1 LFSYKTY
8 GVMENRKIKT
18 RQNAEIQKPRIIR
31 SFYETILEQGFEGAS
46 IAKIAKRMDIQST
59 LIIHYFGNKENMT
72 LALVDFVVEEYS
84 KIFKKIRNQRK
95 ESDPEERM
103 LSFFKTIWSK
113 PYYEKIDIAASLS
126 VISVSFR
133 NHRVRKKIQWLY
145 QQFKILLIQELE
157 VFFDRKRIE
166 TQDVE
171 RTANVLL
178 SMVEGSRHFRHF
190 FIKTKDI
197 NQYNRDMMM
206 AAIRIV
212 YNQSW
217 QEE

>member
-1 LFSYKTY
+1 
-8 GVMENRKIKT
+8 MENRKNKI
-18 RQNAEIQKPRIIR
+18 RQRAETQKPRIIR

-46 IAKIAKRMDIQST
+46 IAKVAKRLDIQST

-95 ESDPEERM
+95 DSDPEQRIR
-103 LSFFKTIWSK
+103 SFFKIIWSK

-133 NHRVRKKIQWLY
+133 NQRVRKKIQWLY
-145 QQFKILLIQELE
+145 QQFKALLIQEME
-157 VFFDRKRIE
+157 AFFDRKGIE
-166 TQDVE
+166 TPDVE
-171 RTANVLL
+171 RVANVLL

-197 NQYNRDMMM
+197 NQYNRDMVM
-206 AAIRIV
+206 AAIRMV
-212 YNQSW
+212 KNQSW

>member
-1 LFSYKTY
+1 
-8 GVMENRKIKT
+8 MESRKNKT
-18 RQNAEIQKPRIIR
+18 RQKAETQKPRIIR

-46 IAKIAKRMDIQST
+46 IAKVAKRLDIQST

-95 ESDPEERM
+95 ESDPEQRM
-103 LSFFKTIWSK
+103 LSLFRTIWSK

-133 NHRVRKKIQWLY
+133 NHRVQKKIEWLY
-145 QQFKILLIQELE
+145 QQFKTLLVQEME
-157 VFFDRKRIE
+157 VFFDQKGIE
-166 TQDVE
+166 TPDVE
-171 RTANVLL
+171 RAANVLL

-190 FIKTKDI
+190 FIKAKDI
-197 NQYNRDMMM
+197 NQYNRDMVM
-206 AAIRIV
+206 AAIRMV
-212 YNQSW
+212 KNQSW
-217 QEE
+217 QEEPISK

>member
-1 LFSYKTY
+1 
-8 GVMENRKIKT
+8 MENRKNKI
-18 RQNAEIQKPRIIR
+18 RQRAETQKPRIIR
-31 SFYETILEQGFEGAS
+31 SFYETILEQGVEGAS
-46 IAKIAKRMDIQST
+46 IAKVAKRLDIQST

-95 ESDPEERM
+95 DSDPEQRIQ
-103 LSFFKTIWSK
+103 SFFKIIWSK

-133 NHRVRKKIQWLY
+133 NQRVRKKIQWLY
-145 QQFKILLIQELE
+145 QQFKALLVQEME
-157 VFFDRKRIE
+157 AFFDQKGIE
-166 TQDVE
+166 TPDVE
-171 RTANVLL
+171 RAANVLL

-197 NQYNRDMMM
+197 NQYNRDMVM
-206 AAIRIV
+206 AAIRMV
-212 YNQSW
+212 KNQSW

>member
-1 LFSYKTY
+1 
-8 GVMENRKIKT
+8 MENRKNKI
-18 RQNAEIQKPRIIR
+18 RQRAETQKPRIIR

-46 IAKIAKRMDIQST
+46 IAKVAKRLDIQST

-95 ESDPEERM
+95 DSDPEQRIR
-103 LSFFKTIWSK
+103 SFFKIIWSK

-133 NHRVRKKIQWLY
+133 NQRVRKKIQWLY
-145 QQFKILLIQELE
+145 QQFKALLIQEME
-157 VFFDRKRIE
+157 AFFDRRGIE
-166 TQDVE
+166 TPDVE
-171 RTANVLL
+171 RAANVLL

-197 NQYNRDMMM
+197 NQYNRDMVM
-206 AAIRIV
+206 AAIRMV
-212 YNQSW
+212 KNQSW

>member
-1 LFSYKTY
+1 
-8 GVMENRKIKT
+8 MENRKNKI
-18 RQNAEIQKPRIIR
+18 RQRAETQKPRIIR

-46 IAKIAKRMDIQST
+46 IAKVAKRLDIQST

-95 ESDPEERM
+95 DSDPEQRIR
-103 LSFFKTIWSK
+103 SFFKIIWSK

-133 NHRVRKKIQWLY
+133 NQRVRKKIQWLY
-145 QQFKILLIQELE
+145 QQFKALLIQEME
-157 VFFDRKRIE
+157 AFFDRKGIE
-166 TQDVE
+166 TPDVE
-171 RTANVLL
+171 RAANVLL

-197 NQYNRDMMM
+197 NQYNRDMVM
-206 AAIRIV
+206 AAIRMV
-212 YNQSW
+212 KNQSW

>member
-1 LFSYKTY
+1 
-8 GVMENRKIKT
+8 MENREKKT
-18 RQNAEIQKPRIIR
+18 RQNAGIQKPRIIR

-46 IAKIAKRMDIQST
+46 IAKVAKRLDIHST

-95 ESDPEERM
+95 DSDPEQRIQ
-103 LSFFKTIWSK
+103 SFFKIIWSK

-126 VISVSFR
+126 VINVSFR
-133 NHRVRKKIQWLY
+133 NQRVRKKIQWLY
-145 QQFKILLIQELE
+145 QQFKALLVQEME
-157 VFFDRKRIE
+157 AFFDRKEIE
-166 TQDVE
+166 TPDVE
-171 RTANVLL
+171 RAANVLL

-190 FIKTKDI
+190 FIKAKDI
-197 NQYNRDMMM
+197 NQYNRDMVM
-206 AAIRIV
+206 AAFRMV
-212 YNQSW
+212 KNQSW

>member
-1 LFSYKTY
+1 
-8 GVMENRKIKT
+8 MENREKKT
-18 RQNAEIQKPRIIR
+18 RQNAGIQKPRIIR

-46 IAKIAKRMDIQST
+46 IAKVAKRLDIHST

-95 ESDPEERM
+95 DSDPEQRIQ
-103 LSFFKTIWSK
+103 SFFKIIWSK

-133 NHRVRKKIQWLY
+133 NQRVRKKIQWLY
-145 QQFKILLIQELE
+145 QQFKALLVQEME
-157 VFFDRKRIE
+157 AFFDRKEIE
-166 TQDVE
+166 TPDVE
-171 RTANVLL
+171 RAANVLL

-197 NQYNRDMMM
+197 NQYNRDMVM
-206 AAIRIV
+206 AAFRMV
-212 YNQSW
+212 KNQSW